1 MRGAPEVH
9 ERLNRSDRGERS
21 RTRNGIA
28 RNMLR
33 GESWGALLG
42 GDGGVLWLGSVA
54 GGDEAGTGA
63 GDIVRAVWAG
73 DVWVG
78 IPRGA

>member
-21 RTRNGIA
+21 LTRNGIA

-33 GESWGALLG
+33 GESWDCLFGE
-42 GDGGVLWLGSVA
+42 S
-54 GGDEAGTGA
+54 
-63 GDIVRAVWAG
+63 
-73 DVWVG
+73 
-78 IPRGA
+78 